1 MNFLVFYVLQL
12 LLFFFNEKIMI
23 NQEKKLQT
31 LTTPWKIKEGTK
43 HNCTRVGKG
52 LGQGCRKF
60 ETDHLIC

>member
-1 MNFLVFYVLQL
+1 
-12 LLFFFNEKIMI
+12 MI

-31 LTTPWKIKEGTK
+31 LTTPWKIKEGATD
-43 HNCTRVGKG
+43 NCTRVGKG